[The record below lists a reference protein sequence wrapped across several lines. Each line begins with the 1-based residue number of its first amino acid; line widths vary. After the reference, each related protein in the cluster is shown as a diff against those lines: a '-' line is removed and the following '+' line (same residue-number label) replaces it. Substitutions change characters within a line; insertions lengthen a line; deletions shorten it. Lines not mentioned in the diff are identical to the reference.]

1 MMRNKI
7 QNLLDNFIESHKDNV
22 LPKEFNFHQIFSKI
36 FFDVAQGSD
45 PLFLKYKEIIGKYH
59 FTPAELWSSFDFL
72 PRNIHPEEISVL
84 SFGFSFSDDIK
95 EEGSKSQISP
105 PELYLIARNYA
116 DTTINTALVTVQQF
130 LVDLGFNVALC
141 NQSHIVEYVGY
152 SSSWSERHIAYAAGL
167 GSFSLTDAFISDYG
181 TNIRLGS
188 IITDAQFPLSKR
200 KIQTPYSNCLYFVD
214 KSCKKCIERCPIN
227 AISEQGHDKELCHQ
241 YGQKI
246 AQQMMEKW
254 GALLKPSSR
263 RVKGEVRQ
271 RRFPAVGCAL
281 CQFDVPCMNENPTKK
296 IKK

>member
-1 MMRNKI
+1 
-7 QNLLDNFIESHKDNV
+7 
-22 LPKEFNFHQIFSKI
+22 
-36 FFDVAQGSD
+36 AQGSD

-188 IITDAQFPLSKR
+188 IITDAR
-200 KIQTPYSNCLYFVD
+200 LYFVD

-254 GALLKPSSR
+254 G
-263 RVKGEVRQ
+263 
-271 RRFPAVGCAL
+271 
-281 CQFDVPCMNENPTKK
+281 MNENPTKK